1 MSLSKKNLDKLNK
14 FKKNKNLNNESK
26 NISNY
31 TNLTGNDNLITN
43 PLNSEDPNK
52 IFYSLIDNSES
63 LEETSNVNNSLRK
76 SELNQININSS
87 GHGLSAGLILSLNF
101 TTGDG
106 IDGVYTIQTAGTDTF
121 TVKTTTVQFTSGNV
135 SFNVNSTIANPT
147 VYLFHSG
154 NNMKDSLDII
164 WQANTYSRMPVKAE
178 GFKYSGKGKLPRPTL
193 TLSNLLGTITAIL
206 QLTNQI
212 TP

>member
-31 TNLTGNDNLITN
+31 TNIPNNDNLITN

-76 SELNQININSS
+76 SELNQINMNSKNDNYPKK
-87 GHGLSAGLILSLNF
+87 LTTEEELYDEFNYLLN
-101 TTGDG
+101 
-106 IDGVYTIQTAGTDTF
+106 
-121 TVKTTTVQFTSGNV
+121 
-135 SFNVNSTIANPT
+135 
-147 VYLFHSG
+147 
-154 NNMKDSLDII
+154 
-164 WQANTYSRMPVKAE
+164 E
-178 GFKYSGKGKLPRPTL
+178 
-193 TLSNLLGTITAIL
+193 
-206 QLTNQI
+206 
-212 TP
+212 